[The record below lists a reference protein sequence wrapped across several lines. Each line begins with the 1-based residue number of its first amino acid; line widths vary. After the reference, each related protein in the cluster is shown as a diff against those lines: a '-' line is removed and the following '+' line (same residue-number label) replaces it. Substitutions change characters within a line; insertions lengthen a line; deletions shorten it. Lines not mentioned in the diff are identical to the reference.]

1 MLLILTLTLAWMFTN
16 LVFMLHYTHM
26 HYGRA
31 PGSDA
36 DLGVFDFP
44 GTPEPVA
51 TLIVDALTY
60 RQMAT
65 KVTTPLKALASG
77 KLKVEGSWLGFLAF
91 NRRFE
96 LE

>member
-1 MLLILTLTLAWMFTN
+1 
-16 LVFMLHYTHM
+16 
-26 HYGRA
+26 
-31 PGSDA
+31 
-36 DLGVFDFP
+36 
-44 GTPEPVA
+44 VA

-96 LE
+96 LD